1 MEAMDVIKTTRK
13 RLVGFL
19 KEFSL
24 FSFSL
29 DFGKERKKKSNK
41 KREKKSVG
49 EYWVMNWVTEEKE
62 WWVRVAIYN
71 GLGRKKRRCRWC
83 GSGYHLGLL
92 CLERPT

>member
-1 MEAMDVIKTTRK
+1 MDVIKTTRK

-49 EYWVMNWVTEEKE
+49 EY
-62 WWVRVAIYN
+62 
-71 GLGRKKRRCRWC
+71 
-83 GSGYHLGLL
+83 
-92 CLERPT
+92 